1 MLVLERSHALKVS
14 GQILPAEID
23 RGILWPAVFLR
34 KTCFV
39 SMADDLD
46 GPGVEEALNFL
57 FNE

>member
-1 MLVLERSHALKVS
+1 MRVLEQSYALKVS
-14 GQILPAEID
+14 GHILPAKTD
-23 RGILWPAVFLR
+23 RGIFWPEVFLR